1 MRILIASLL
10 SMAVIVL
17 WIKFLAPKPPTTP
30 PKSSAP
36 ISSGATAGTTSSSSG
51 TTSTTPAPGNLN
63 KPPAGAATA
72 ISPASSAGAPP
83 KADAQERSIVV
94 ENSLY
99 RVEISNRGG
108 VVKHWLLKRYQD
120 DCDGRRR
127 DDACLEGDPPKPK
140 PQSTLD
146 LVHPK
151 ASEQVGGWP
160 FAIVLDDPQME
171 AAANSGLFVAEEA
184 DTASKSSG
192 EATSFKNV
200 SASALAAPAK
210 LRFSWSDGHLE
221 VTKEFQFDPA
231 TYVVRV
237 AISAKYNG
245 MPIQAGVAWLGG
257 FGDLTVSN
265 PAPVETVYTYY
276 NENGS
281 LTSLPY
287 KKLEGPEKWEPGI
300 WQGGKEYAGIQ
311 DRYFTAAFLPMPGA
325 PSGSI
330 ETRYWKVSHSVP
342 GQGQGAPE
350 VQEPVSEMAAST
362 SAKPLALRIYI
373 GPKDYD
379 VLKAMNPPMQALVN
393 FGWLEIIADPLFHG
407 LRWIHDYVPNWGW
420 SIVILTLVIN
430 MLLFPLRISGYRTT
444 LKMQRV
450 APEIKQIN
458 DKYKKYKMNDPKR
471 QEANKEIMAIYSRE
485 GINPVGGCVPQLLQL
500 PIWYGLYRAL
510 NGTVELR
517 HAPWFWW
524 IKDLSAKDPYYILPI
539 LMGVSMYAASKM
551 TPMTATDPQQQAMM
565 KFMPIGMSVLFMVIP
580 YPSGLAVYILTSG
593 VVGIVQQWYLNRKH
607 PAIPA
612 LPAAKLV
619 RSSKK
624 A

>member
-1 MRILIASLL
+1 MSEPQKKKDLSGEMRILIASLL

-17 WIKFLAPKPPTTP
+17 WIKFLAPKPPASQP
-30 PKSSAP
+30 PSNAPSA
-36 ISSGATAGTTSSSSG
+36 AGTTTGPSPTAG
-51 TTSTTPAPGNLN
+51 ATSTGAISGNASKPATGGPAPAVSPGNT
-63 KPPAGAATA
+63 AGV
-72 ISPASSAGAPP
+72 PP
-83 KADAQERSIVV
+83 KADSQERTIVV
-94 ENSLY
+94 ENNLY
-99 RVEISNRGG
+99 RVELANHGA
-108 VVKHWLLKRYQD
+108 VVKSWRLKRYMD
-120 DCDGRRR
+120 DGK
-127 DDACLEGDPPKPK
+127 PP
-140 PQSTLD
+140 QVLD

-151 ASEQVGGWP
+151 VSEQVGGWP
-160 FAIVLDDPQME
+160 FAVVLDDQQME
-171 AAANSGLFVAEEA
+171 TAANSGLFVTEAAEA
-184 DTASKSSG
+184 AGKTGNDAN
-192 EATSFKNV
+192 AFKGV
-200 SASALAAPAK
+200 SASALTAPAK

-221 VTKEFQFDPA
+221 VVKDFQFDAA

-237 AISAKYNG
+237 GVSAKYNG
-245 MPIQAGVAWLGG
+245 MPLKAGVAWLGG
-257 FGDLTVSN
+257 FGDLTVPAN
-265 PAPVETVYTYY
+265 PAQYEQVSTFYT
-276 NENGS
+276 ENGS
-281 LTSLPY
+281 LTSLPQ
-287 KKLEGPEKWEPGI
+287 KKLEGPEKWGSGI

-311 DRYFTAAFLPMPGA
+311 DRYFSAAFLPMPGA

-330 ETRYWKVSHSVP
+330 ETRYWKVFHAVP
-342 GQGQGAPE
+342 GQGQGAAE
-350 VQEPVSEMAAST
+350 VQEPVSEVAVST
-362 SAKPLALRIYI
+362 SAKPLELRVYV

-379 VLKAMNPPMQALVN
+379 TLKKMNPPMQALVN

-407 LRWIHDYVPNWGW
+407 LKWIHNYVPNWGW
-420 SIVILTLVIN
+420 SIVVLTLVIN

-485 GINPVGGCVPQLLQL
+485 GINPVGGCIPQLLQL

-517 HAPWFWW
+517 HAPWLWW

-551 TPMTATDPQQQAMM
+551 TPMTSTDPQQQAMM

-593 VVGIVQQWYLNRKH
+593 VVGILQQWYLNRKH
-607 PAIPA
+607 PTQ
-612 LPAAKLV
+612 PAAKPA
-619 RSSKK
+619 RGNKK
-624 A
+624 S

>member
-1 MRILIASLL
+1 MSEPQKKKELSGEMRILIASLL

-17 WIKFLAPKPPTTP
+17 WIKFLAPKPPANP

-36 ISSGATAGTTSSSSG
+36 ISSGATTGTSSSSS
-51 TTSTTPAPGNLN
+51 STPSTNPLPASTN
-63 KPPAGAATA
+63 KPTAGPASV
-72 ISPASSAGAPP
+72 ISPTNTPSAPP
-83 KADAQERSIVV
+83 KADAQERTVVV

-108 VVKHWLLKRYQD
+108 VVKSWRLKKYM
-120 DCDGRRR
+120 
-127 DDACLEGDPPKPK
+127 DDANPP
-140 PQSTLD
+140 QVLD
-146 LVHPK
+146 VVHPK

-160 FAIVLDDPQME
+160 FAVILDDQQME
-171 AAANSGLFVAEEA
+171 DAANSGLFVAEEA
-184 DTASKSSG
+184 DTASKSSN
-192 EATSFKNV
+192 EATSFKNL
-200 SASALAAPAK
+200 SGSTLAAPAK
-210 LRFSWSDGHLE
+210 LRFFWSDGHLE

-237 AISAKYNG
+237 GISAKYNG
-245 MPIQAGVAWLGG
+245 MPVKAGVAWLGG
-257 FGDLTVSN
+257 FGDLTVTN

-287 KKLEGPEKWEPGI
+287 KKLEGPEKWGPGI

-325 PSGSI
+325 PSSSI

-362 SAKPLALRIYI
+362 SAKPLALRVYV

-379 VLKAMNPPMQALVN
+379 VLKAMNPPLQALVN

-407 LRWIHDYVPNWGW
+407 LKWIHDYVPNWGW

-607 PAIPA
+607 PAQAA
-612 LPAAKLV
+612 LPAAKPA
-619 RSSKK
+619 RGNKK
-624 A
+624 S

>member
-1 MRILIASLL
+1 MSEPQKKKELSGEMRILIASLL

-17 WIKFLAPKPPTTP
+17 WIKFLAPKPPTNP
-30 PKSSAP
+30 PKSGAP
-36 ISSGATAGTTSSSSG
+36 ISTAAPEGASSSSSG
-51 TTSTTPAPGNLN
+51 ASSTNPAAGSPN
-63 KPPAGAATA
+63 KAITDAATA
-72 ISPASSAGAPP
+72 ISPTTTAGAPS
-83 KADAQERSIVV
+83 KADAQERTIVV
-94 ENSLY
+94 ENNLY

-108 VVKHWLLKRYQD
+108 VVKSWRLKRYM
-120 DCDGRRR
+120 
-127 DDACLEGDPPKPK
+127 DDANPP
-140 PQSTLD
+140 QVLD
-146 LVHPK
+146 VVHPQ

-160 FAIVLDDPQME
+160 FAVVLDDPQMQT
-171 AAANSGLFVAEEA
+171 AANSGLFVGEEA
-184 DTASKSSG
+184 DTASKSSL
-192 EATSFKNV
+192 EATTFKSL
-200 SASALAAPAK
+200 SASTLAAPAN

-221 VTKEFQFDPA
+221 ITKEFQFDPA

-237 AISAKYNG
+237 GISAKYNG
-245 MPIQAGVAWLGG
+245 TPVKAGIAWLGG
-257 FGDLTVSN
+257 FGDLTVAN

-287 KKLEGPEKWEPGI
+287 KKLEGPEKWGPGI

-311 DRYFTAAFLPMPGA
+311 DRYFAAAFLPMPGA
-325 PSGSI
+325 PSGSV

-362 SAKPLALRIYI
+362 SAKPLALRVYV

-379 VLKAMNPPMQALVN
+379 VLKAMHPPLQALVN

-407 LRWIHDYVPNWGW
+407 LKWIHDYVPNWGW
-420 SIVILTLVIN
+420 SIVVLTLVIN

-471 QEANKEIMAIYSRE
+471 QDANKEIMAIYSRE

-607 PAIPA
+607 PAQAA
-612 LPAAKLV
+612 LPAAKPV
-619 RSSKK
+619 RGNKK
-624 A
+624 P

>member
-1 MRILIASLL
+1 MPS
-10 SMAVIVL
+10 
-17 WIKFLAPKPPTTP
+17 
-30 PKSSAP
+30 
-36 ISSGATAGTTSSSSG
+36 
-51 TTSTTPAPGNLN
+51 
-63 KPPAGAATA
+63 
-72 ISPASSAGAPP
+72 APP
-83 KADAQERSIVV
+83 KADAQERTIVV

-108 VVKHWLLKRYQD
+108 VVKSWRLKKYM
-120 DCDGRRR
+120 
-127 DDACLEGDPPKPK
+127 DDANPP
-140 PQSTLD
+140 QVLD
-146 LVHPK
+146 VVHPK

-160 FAIVLDDPQME
+160 FAVVLDDQQME
-171 AAANSGLFVAEEA
+171 DAANSGLFVAEEA
-184 DTASKSSG
+184 DTASKSSN
-192 EATSFKNV
+192 EATSFK
-200 SASALAAPAK
+200 SLSTGTLAAPAK

-221 VTKEFQFDPA
+221 VTKDFQFDPA

-237 AISAKYNG
+237 GISAKYNG
-245 MPIQAGVAWLGG
+245 MPVKAGVAWLGG
-257 FGDLTVSN
+257 FGDLTVTN

-287 KKLEGPEKWEPGI
+287 KKLEGPEKWGPGI

-311 DRYFTAAFLPMPGA
+311 DRYFTAAFLPVPGMP
-325 PSGSI
+325 SSSI

-362 SAKPLALRIYI
+362 SAKPLALRVYI

-379 VLKAMNPPMQALVN
+379 VLKAMNPPLQALVN

-407 LRWIHDYVPNWGW
+407 LKWIHDYIPNWGW

-607 PAIPA
+607 PAQTA
-612 LPAAKLV
+612 LPAAKPV
-619 RSSKK
+619 RGNKK
-624 A
+624 P